1 MDAARF
7 APAGAGERLA
17 HIDVIRGLA
26 LFGVLLMNTQYHF
39 RGPAERFALDR
50 HPFEGFWNGVADS
63 ALRLLVE
70 GKAMTLFSLL
80 FGVGLALQLQRKEA
94 AGGGFWGFAWRR
106 MGALFGFGLL
116 HVALLWYGDI
126 LTIYAFDGVLLFAFL
141 RRKTRTL
148 HIWLAALLGLLAVA
162 VFVLVTLQ
170 LQSPTPLDAE
180 RAKAV
185 AAASA
190 RADFLLEGYLQPGW
204 WDCLV
209 FRIQHY
215 LEDVPGFLE
224 AVILAFLN
232 LFLGL
237 VFWRSGVLRTPA
249 EHTGRLRRAALAFL
263 PLGFASGLV
272 LLFSRN
278 IVQFALH
285 EGGIARSLVFVV
297 AASQVFH
304 FLLLAIGYGAL
315 LLLLWQ
321 RPAWQRALGTLAPVG
336 RMALTN
342 YLAQSL
348 VMTAIFY
355 GWGLGLY
362 GKVGPAAGTALCT
375 LVFAAQ
381 VVASQWWLKRFQFG
395 PVEWL
400 WRCLGYAERQPFRIA
415 GHRPTAVAAA
425 AAGS

>member
-1 MDAARF
+1 MDASRF
-7 APAGAGERLA
+7 APAGVGERLA

-70 GKAMTLFSLL
+70 GKAMTLFSIL

-106 MGALFGFGLL
+106 MGALFGLGVL
-116 HVALLWYGDI
+116 HVGLLWYGDI
-126 LTIYAFDGVLLFAFL
+126 LAIYAFDGVLLFAFL

-148 HIWLAALLGLLAVA
+148 HLWLAALLGLLTVT
-162 VFVLVTLQ
+162 VFVFVTLR
-170 LQSPTPLDAE
+170 LQSPAPLDAE

-190 RADFLLEGYLQPGW
+190 RAEFLVEGYLQPGW

-224 AVILAFLN
+224 AVILAFVN

-237 VFWRSGVLRTPA
+237 VLWRSGVLRTPA
-249 EHTGRLRRAALAFL
+249 EYAGLLRRAALWFL
-263 PLGFASGLV
+263 PLGFTSGLA
-272 LLFSRN
+272 LLFSRD
-278 IVQFALH
+278 IVQFALRV
-285 EGGIARSLVFVV
+285 GGTARSLVFVV

-321 RPAWQRALGTLAPVG
+321 RPAWQRVLRVFAPVG

-342 YLAQSL
+342 YLMQSL
-348 VMTAIFY
+348 VMTALFC

-362 GKVGPAAGTALCT
+362 GKVGPALGIGLCV

-381 VVASQWWLKRFQFG
+381 VAASRWWLKRFQFG
-395 PVEWL
+395 PAEWL
-400 WRCLGYAERQPFRIA
+400 WRCLGYAERQPFRA
-415 GHRPTAVAAA
+415 ETERRETRD
-425 AAGS
+425 